1 MTIYQ
6 YNRLDELEQLETL
19 WDNGVVVAER
29 EDEVNRY
36 KLYQIDSFYVE
47 EEFHKEY
54 NVRRAFYS
62 FASTK
67 AEKLKAYLDKIDV
80 SKIK

>member
-1 MTIYQ
+1 M
-6 YNRLDELEQLETL
+6 
-19 WDNGVVVAER
+19 
-29 EDEVNRY
+29 NRY
-36 KLYQIDSFYVE
+36 KLYQVDAFYAE

-62 FASTK
+62 FASTD
-67 AEKLKAYLDKIDV
+67 AEKLKPYLDKIDI

>member
-1 MTIYQ
+1 MTLFQ
-6 YNRLDELEQLETL
+6 FNRLDELEQLEAVWEHGAL
-19 WDNGVVVAER
+19 VAER

-36 KLYQIDSFYVE
+36 KLYKVASFYVE

-62 FASTK
+62 FASIN
-67 AEKLKAYLDKIDV
+67 AEKLKPYLDKID
-80 SKIK
+80 IKGIG